1 MHFLLSLV
9 TAGLV
14 SADVFSINAFIP
26 GSSIDGSLLHASH
39 HGLYSGL
46 TEPATYCP
54 LNPPSDCPQV
64 AGTLVTQNMG
74 AMAVAVAGGQQIY
87 IQADGQVKY
96 SIPHSAYIPPGSIRS
111 GWYHK
116 TVTSPARVPM
126 QYDLLDFDDGR
137 GHSGLALC
145 PDTNFSEGGIH
156 ALYAKTEGFN
166 TDLCIDVAGLIL
178 TKSESTVGCWQYE

>member
-74 AMAVAVAGGQQIY
+74 AMAV
-87 IQADGQVKY
+87 
-96 SIPHSAYIPPGSIRS
+96 R
-111 GWYHK
+111 
-116 TVTSPARVPM
+116 T
-126 QYDLLDFDDGR
+126 
-137 GHSGLALC
+137 
-145 PDTNFSEGGIH
+145 H
-156 ALYAKTEGFN
+156 ALMHQVPLLSRSKLATPSLSIVSSFCSILAPIAY
-166 TDLCIDVAGLIL
+166 LIHLAGVYNINQQQLISVTL
-178 TKSESTVGCWQYE
+178 SGRK